1 MSLTIDAVSGAA
13 TTTLFNVNSAPLMD
27 NQFQGAL
34 TQTTGPAD
42 AKPQKDGAP
51 SDGGDPMVTETTE
64 AFGVG
69 GGDASTSPWANGF
82 LSR

>member
-13 TTTLFNVNSAPLMD
+13 TTTMFNVNSSPLMD
-27 NQFQGAL
+27 KQFQGTL
-34 TQTTGPAD
+34 SQTSGPGES
-42 AKPQKDGAP
+42 KPQQDGAP
-51 SDGGDPMVTETTE
+51 ADGGDPMVTETSE

-69 GGDASTSPWANGF
+69 LDAATSPWANGF